1 MSVLLPAIVNGVV
14 IGALFGLL
22 GLSIVLVFR
31 TTGVGNFAAGNMSMF
46 ASFIVFMVV
55 VRRLGV
61 GTRAGFLLGIVLGA
75 VFGLLIY
82 WVVIAPRSGWG
93 HLNVT
98 FRTLGLFA
106 LLFAVASRLWGDAEP
121 YTVEGLFPR
130 GTVNVL
136 GLFVGYNQL
145 GAAGVTAV
153 MAAGLL
159 GFFSLTDTGLIMRA
173 VASDRDVAILIGID
187 VRRVELIAWTL
198 AGALG
203 AVGGML
209 IAPITLLGTDMM
221 DLFLIEA
228 FTAVILGGIY
238 SFAGAIVG
246 GLIVGVLYSVSGV
259 YFNPEVQY
267 VLSLFI
273 LVLMLLLRPAGIFG
287 TARPVRV

>member
-1 MSVLLPAIVNGVV
+1 MSVLVPAIVNGVV

-22 GLSIVLVFR
+22 GLSIVLIFR

-55 VRRLGV
+55 VRSLGV
-61 GTRAGFLLGIVLGA
+61 GTWAGFLLGIMVGA

-82 WVVIAPRSGWG
+82 WVVIAPRNGWG

-98 FRTLGLFA
+98 FRTLGLYA
-106 LLFAVASRLWGDAEP
+106 LLFAVAGRLWGGAEP

-173 VASDRDVAILIGID
+173 VVSDRDAAILIGID

-203 AVGGML
+203 AVVGML

-228 FTAVILGGIY
+228 FTAVVLGGIY

-267 VLSLFI
+267 VLSFFI